1 MGDKKERKAKK
12 EKPLEDWTIK
22 ELREEALKVPNIQ
35 GIHGMNKREIIDF
48 LRAEKGLPPA
58 ASKKNLDGV
67 RVFKEKVKQ
76 LRAVL
81 VQERREGATRNKLDI
96 LRRKV
101 SRMKK
106 RTRQA

>member
-1 MGDKKERKAKK
+1 M
-12 EKPLEDWTIK
+12 
-22 ELREEALKVPNIQ
+22 REEALKVPNIQ

-58 ASKKNLDGV
+58 ASKKNSDGV